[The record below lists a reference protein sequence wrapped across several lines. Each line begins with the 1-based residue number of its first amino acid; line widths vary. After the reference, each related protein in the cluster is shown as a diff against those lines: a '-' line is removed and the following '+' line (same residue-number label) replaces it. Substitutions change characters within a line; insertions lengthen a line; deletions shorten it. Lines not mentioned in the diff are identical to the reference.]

1 MHLGHAAD
9 GGDDD
14 FISCCCRHALLAAGA
29 RPWPRRWRSR
39 PAMGGG
45 GAWLRGGTGWSG
57 TFWFW
62 DGDLRSHSSSLS
74 LLRVVRVLVA
84 ADSDLTTGTRAGS
97 PPTRI

>member
-1 MHLGHAAD
+1 LSWGLAALS
-9 GGDDD
+9 GIDD
-14 FISCCCRHALLAAGA
+14 FIHRLGRHAFLAAGA
-29 RPWPRRWRSR
+29 RPLAQMGAPNTRQWGE
-39 PAMGGG
+39 GGG
-45 GAWLRGGTGWSG
+45 GRTGWSG

-62 DGDLRSHSSSLS
+62 EGDLRSHSSSLS